1 MNDRV
6 IKYFNGIAE
15 KLASEH
21 LISSTIKN
29 SSDIGYAR
37 ENLVR
42 KFLANHLPGRLSAV
56 LGGHVFGFNQEESKQ
71 LDILILNDLGLNFK
85 ENEKPFS
92 PIENVGAIVSVKS
105 TLDSNTLV
113 DALTNIASVPQIDPD
128 IMDFVNFPGEPFD
141 FFTRLFPRFIVFAY
155 AGMSLDSTLDTM
167 KKFYENNVIPS
178 NRIPN
183 AIIVNKEYYIQYNS
197 EPVTLLNG
205 GVIPAYTFTGMNL
218 EEKLYGYPLFHILGP
233 LNGYSSWLANM
244 RLDYS
249 KYFNVY
255 LESHLVGKR

>member
-6 IKYFNGIAE
+6 IKYFNAIAE

-56 LGGHVFGFNQEESKQ
+56 LGGHVFGFNQDESKQ

-85 ENEKPFS
+85 ENEKPFA
-92 PIENVGAIVSVKS
+92 PVENVGAIVSVKS
-105 TLDSNTLV
+105 TLDSNSLV

-128 IMDFVNFPGEPFD
+128 IMDFVNLPGEPFG
-141 FFTRLFPRFIVFAY
+141 FFTKLYPRFIVFAY
-155 AGMSLDSTLDTM
+155 TGMSLDSSLATIKD
-167 KKFYENNVIPS
+167 FYDKNSTPP

-183 AIIVNKEYYIQYNS
+183 AIIVNKEYYIQYNP
-197 EPVTLLNG
+197 EPILLLNG
-205 GVIPAYTFTGMNL
+205 RSFPAHTFNGMNL
-218 EEKLYGYPLFHILGP
+218 EKRLYGYPLFHILGP
-233 LNGYSSWLANM
+233 LNGYSSWLTNM

-249 KYFNVY
+249 KYFNVHLQHY
-255 LESHLVGKR
+255 LADEK